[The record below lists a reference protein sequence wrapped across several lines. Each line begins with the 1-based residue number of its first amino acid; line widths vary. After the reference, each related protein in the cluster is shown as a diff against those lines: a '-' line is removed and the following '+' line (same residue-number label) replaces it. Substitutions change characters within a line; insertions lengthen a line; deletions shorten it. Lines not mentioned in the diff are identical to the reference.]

1 MLSAAIG
8 ILQLCRGD
16 HFCFVLAAYF
26 MSLAALKWIRVQELC
41 ESLGG
46 HPGLSI
52 LMSHMVPVDVK
63 QH

>member
-16 HFCFVLAAYF
+16 RVLFVLAAYLI
-26 MSLAALKWIRVQELC
+26 SLAALKWIRVQELC
-41 ESLGG
+41 ESPGG
-46 HPGLSI
+46 RPGLSV
-52 LMSHMVPVDVK
+52 LMSLMVSVVVK

>member
-16 HFCFVLAAYF
+16 HFVFVLAVYLI
-26 MSLAALKWIRVQELC
+26 SLAALKWVRVQELC

-46 HPGLSI
+46 RPGLSI
-52 LMSHMVPVDVK
+52 LMSRMVPVDIK
-63 QH
+63 QN